1 MGDHGDMRPRFAKGS
16 RNTLSKLLEMRR
28 QAQKDKEPRVVLRI
42 QGILMSL
49 EGHTTGEIANH
60 LKVHRSTVPLWID
73 HWNRFGEK
81 GLWEGHRSGRRRG
94 LKPKEREQLCDIL
107 DSGPVAY
114 GLESGIWTSPL
125 VRQVIAEEFGQHY
138 HAGHVRKLLQ
148 QLGYSVQRPTT
159 RLVQGEPEQHRKW
172 VRYTYPNLKKTPK
185 AKAR

>member
-1 MGDHGDMRPRFAKGS
+1 MMGCMRPTFARGRKA
-16 RNTLSKLLEMRR
+16 TLSKLLELRR
-28 QAQKDKEPRVVLRI
+28 QAQKDKEPRVLLRV

-49 EGHTTGEIANH
+49 AGHTTGEIADH

-73 HWNRFGEK
+73 QWNRHGQE
-81 GLWEGHRSGRRRG
+81 GLLEGHRSGRPAG
-94 LKPKEREQLCDIL
+94 LSREERERLCDLL

-114 GLESGIWTSPL
+114 GWETGIWTSPL
-125 VRQVIAEEFGQHY
+125 VCQVIEAEFGPRY

-159 RLVQGEPEQHRKW
+159 KLVQADVKQHRKW

-185 AKAR
+185 PKGR

>member
-1 MGDHGDMRPRFAKGS
+1 MMGNMRPTFANGNKA
-16 RNTLSKLLEMRR
+16 TISKLLELRR

-49 EGHTTGEIANH
+49 DGQTTGEIANH

-73 HWNRFGEK
+73 HWNQHGEK
-81 GLWEGHRSGRRRG
+81 GLWEGHRSGRPRH
-94 LKPKEREQLCDIL
+94 LSPAEREQLCDIL
-107 DSGPVAY
+107 DSGPAAY
-114 GLESGIWTSPL
+114 GLEIGIWTSPL
-125 VRQVIAEEFGQHY
+125 VRQVIAEEFGQAY
-138 HAGHVRKLLQ
+138 HPGHVRKLLQ

-159 RLVQGEPEQHRKW
+159 RLVQADLKQQRKW